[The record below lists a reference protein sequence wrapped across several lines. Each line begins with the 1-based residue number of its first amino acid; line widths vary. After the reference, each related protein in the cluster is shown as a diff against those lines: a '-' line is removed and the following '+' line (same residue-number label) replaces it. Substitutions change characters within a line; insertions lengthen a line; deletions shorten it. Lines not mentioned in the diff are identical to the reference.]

1 MTGPPPV
8 VVPLHSHLDGRGT
21 GGVDDTGGVGD
32 EQLARLAIVVAFAM
46 LPVLAPTGPGNLT
59 PADAAGLVAA
69 AAVLVTAGWRQ
80 DPVRVPYVAGVGL
93 LVVAGCVAALG
104 GSEPTAGL
112 LAVVQDVY
120 LLVWSAAV
128 AAVARTAAG
137 ARFVATTWALTS
149 AAWAA
154 GLLLTY
160 GPGLVASGGPAARV
174 AFTFGDEN
182 GAGLYLVL
190 SMLVI
195 LAARRPR
202 HLALRAATLT
212 ALGLLTLATGS
223 LGAIS
228 GLLAGLA
235 VAAVLG
241 ARARQGAALAIL
253 VAVAMPLGL
262 ASGVLY
268 SQRHELVAA
277 AHASNHPLLR
287 NSLGRGDQ
295 SSSER
300 AQLAHQTYQL
310 WRSSD
315 AWGLGPVATQDALRR
330 AQAPYPKEAHNDWL
344 AALVER
350 GVLGVLGLILLTVE
364 VVLWASRAWDPGRL
378 SPGWAAA
385 LPAPHFAVGALATV
399 LVFSLTHEVL
409 HDRGVWAL
417 LGLLAAIGMH
427 DRHDD
432 HHRLLD
438 PYLPH
443 GQGRATA
450 R

>member
-1 MTGPPPV
+1 V
-8 VVPLHSHLDGRGT
+8 RAGT
-21 GGVDDTGGVGD
+21 GATRD
-32 EQLARLAIVVAFAM
+32 EQVARLAIVVAIAM
-46 LPVLAPTGPGNLT
+46 LPVLTPVGPGNLT

-69 AAVLVTAGWRQ
+69 GAVLVTAGTRG
-80 DPVRVPYVAGVGL
+80 DPVRVPYAAGVGL
-93 LVVAGCVAALG
+93 IVIAGCVGALA
-104 GSEPTAGL
+104 GSQPTAGL
-112 LAVVQDVY
+112 LAVVQDLY
-120 LLVWSAAV
+120 LLVWAATV

-137 ARFVATTWALTS
+137 ARLVATAWALTS

-154 GLLLTY
+154 GLLLVY
-160 GPGLVASGGPAARV
+160 GPGLPASGGPAERA
-174 AFTFGDEN
+174 AFTFSDDN
-182 GAGLYLVL
+182 GAGQYLVL

-195 LAARRPR
+195 LATRRPQ
-202 HLALRAATLT
+202 HPALRAAALT
-212 ALGLLTLATGS
+212 ALGLLALATGS

-235 VAAVLG
+235 LAAVLG
-241 ARARQGAALAIL
+241 ARARQGAAVAIL
-253 VAVAMPLGL
+253 VAVALPLAL
-262 ASGVLY
+262 ASAVLY

-300 AQLAHQTYQL
+300 TQLAHQTYQL

-315 AWGLGPVATQDALRR
+315 AWGLGPVATEDALRA

-350 GVLGVLGLILLTVE
+350 GVLGVLGLVLLTVE
-364 VVLWASRAWDPGRL
+364 VVAWASRSWDPDRL
-378 SPGWAAA
+378 TGGWAAA

-409 HDRGVWAL
+409 HDRSVWAL
-417 LGLLAAIGMH
+417 LGLLAAFGMH
-427 DRHDD
+427 GPPALPAAPHSPVSSPVGADR
-432 HHRLLD
+432 R
-438 PYLPH
+438 
-443 GQGRATA
+443 
-450 R
+450 

>member
-1 MTGPPPV
+1 M
-8 VVPLHSHLDGRGT
+8 DGMDGMD
-21 GGVDDTGGVGD
+21 GMGD

-46 LPVLAPTGPGNLT
+46 LPVLTPGGPGNLT

-69 AAVLVTAGWRQ
+69 AAVLVTAGTRQ
-80 DPVRVPYVAGVGL
+80 VPVRVPYAAGVGL
-93 LVVAGCVAALG
+93 LVVAGCVAALAG
-104 GSEPTAGL
+104 RQPTAGL
-112 LAVVQDVY
+112 LAVVQDLY
-120 LLVWSAAV
+120 LLVWAATV
-128 AAVARTAAG
+128 AAVARTATG
-137 ARFVATTWALTS
+137 ARLVATTWALTS
-149 AAWAA
+149 TAWAA

-160 GPGLVASGGPAARV
+160 GPGLLAAGGPTERAT
-174 AFTFGDEN
+174 FTFSDDN

-195 LAARRPR
+195 LAARQPR
-202 HLALRAATLT
+202 HPALRAAALT
-212 ALGLLTLATGS
+212 ALGLLALATGS

-235 VAAVLG
+235 LAAVLG
-241 ARARQGAALAIL
+241 ARARQGAAVAIL
-253 VAVAMPLGL
+253 VAVALPLAL
-262 ASGVLY
+262 ASAVLY

-277 AHASNHPLLR
+277 AHASDHPLVR

-300 AQLAHQTYQL
+300 TQLAHQTYQL

-315 AWGLGPVATQDALRR
+315 AWGLGPVATEDALRA

-350 GVLGVLGLILLTVE
+350 GVLGVLGMVLLTVE
-364 VVLWASRAWDPGRL
+364 IVAWASRSWDPGRL
-378 SPGWAAA
+378 AGGWPAA
-385 LPAPHFAVGALATV
+385 LPAPHFAVGALGTV

-409 HDRGVWAL
+409 HDRSVWAL
-417 LGLLAAIGMH
+417 LGLLAAVGMH
-427 DRHDD
+427 GPPAGPAGLASPISGTDQ
-432 HHRLLD
+432 LD
-438 PYLPH
+438 LH
-443 GQGRATA
+443 GPGRDTA

>member
-1 MTGPPPV
+1 M
-8 VVPLHSHLDGRGT
+8 
-21 GGVDDTGGVGD
+21 
-32 EQLARLAIVVAFAM
+32 AIVIAFAM
-46 LPVLAPTGPGNLT
+46 LPVLAPGGPGNLT
-59 PADAAGLVAA
+59 PADAAGLL
-69 AAVLVTAGWRQ
+69 AAVATLLAAGSTRVT
-80 DPVRVPYVAGVGL
+80 VRVPYAVGAGL
-93 LVVAGCVAALG
+93 LVAAGCVAALAG
-104 GSEPTAGL
+104 TEPTAGL

-120 LLVWSAAV
+120 LLVWAATV

-137 ARFVATTWALTS
+137 ARFVAATWALTS

-154 GLLLTY
+154 GLLLTN
-160 GPGLVASGGPAARV
+160 GPGLVSSGGPAARA

-182 GAGLYLVL
+182 GAGLYLAL

-202 HLALRAATLT
+202 HRVVRATALTG
-212 ALGLLTLATGS
+212 LGLLTLATGS

-228 GLLAGLA
+228 GLLAALA
-235 VAAVLG
+235 LAAVLG

-253 VAVAMPLGL
+253 VAVALPLGL
-262 ASGVLY
+262 ASAVLY

-277 AHASNHPLLR
+277 AHTSNLPLVR

-300 AQLAHQTYQL
+300 VQLAHQTYQL

-315 AWGLGPVATQDALRR
+315 AWGLGPVATEQALR
-330 AQAPYPKEAHNDWL
+330 AVQAPYPKEAHNDWL

-350 GVLGVLGLILLTVE
+350 GVLGVLGLLLLAGE
-364 VVLWASRAWDPGRL
+364 VVLWASRAWNPARL
-378 SPGWAAA
+378 AHDWTGV
-385 LPAPHFAVGALATV
+385 LPAPHFAVGALAAV

-409 HDRGVWAL
+409 HDRSVWAL

-427 DRHDD
+427 GQRDSQHYQ
-432 HHRLLD
+432 
-438 PYLPH
+438 PLPALPV
-443 GQGRATA
+443 RTA
-450 R
+450 RTQ

>member
-1 MTGPPPV
+1 MGDV
-8 VVPLHSHLDGRGT
+8 DGRG
-21 GGVDDTGGVGD
+21 DVGD
-32 EQLARLAIVVAFAM
+32 EQVARLAIVVAFAV
-46 LPVLAPTGPGNLT
+46 LPVLAPAGPGNLT
-59 PADAAGLVAA
+59 VADAAGLVAA
-69 AAVLVTAGWRQ
+69 AAVLVTASFRQ

-93 LVVAGCVAALG
+93 LVVAGCIAALG
-104 GSEPTAGL
+104 GTEPTAGL
-112 LAVVQDVY
+112 LAVVQDIY
-120 LLVWSAAV
+120 LLVWAATV
-128 AAVARTAAG
+128 TSVARTATG

-160 GPGLVASGGPAARV
+160 GPGLFAGGGPAARV

-195 LAARRPR
+195 LATRRPR
-202 HLALRAATLT
+202 HPALRAAALT
-212 ALGLLTLATGS
+212 GLGLLTLATGS

-235 VAAVLG
+235 LAAVLG
-241 ARARQGAALAIL
+241 AQARQGAALAIL
-253 VAVAMPLGL
+253 VAVALPLGL
-262 ASGVLY
+262 ASAVLY
-268 SQRHELVAA
+268 SQRHDVIAA
-277 AHASNHPLLR
+277 AHASSHPLVR

-300 AQLAHQTYQL
+300 TQLAHQTYQL

-315 AWGLGPVATQDALRR
+315 VWGLGPVATQDALRA

-350 GVLGVLGLILLTVE
+350 GVLGVLGLLLLTAE

-378 SPGWAAA
+378 SRGWASA

-432 HHRLLD
+432 HHGLQDQYRL
-438 PYLPH
+438 H